1 MTKKDFQFPSE
12 EVKLPSKGLLYPKNS
27 ALSNGFI
34 EMKYMTAK
42 EEDILTNQNFIENGT
57 VIDRLL
63 ESLIIT
69 DFDYNDLLI
78 GDKNALLVAARILGY
93 GSDYDFMFR
102 GEKISIDLSKIEDKE
117 LDESLVVDR
126 KNEFNFELP
135 TSKIPIT
142 FKFLTHK
149 DEKNIDAEI
158 KSYKKINK
166 NVSIEGSTRLKNM
179 ITSID
184 GNREI
189 QFIRDFVDQKFL
201 ARDSRAFRNYYEEIQ
216 PSTDLTYSY
225 EDRRGNITK
234 IDIPVGIK
242 FFWPDVTI

>member
-1 MTKKDFQFPSE
+1 MKKNDFQFPSE
-12 EVKLPSKGLLYPKNS
+12 EVKLPSKGLLYPKDS
-27 ALSNGFI
+27 PLSKGFI

-69 DFDYNDLLI
+69 DFDYNELLT

-93 GSDYDFMFR
+93 GPDYDFMFR
-102 GEKISIDLSKIEDKE
+102 GQKISIDLSDIKDKE
-117 LDESLVVDR
+117 LDESLVVEG
-126 KNEFNFELP
+126 KNEFDYELP
-135 TSKIPIT
+135 VSKTPIT

-149 DEKNIDAEI
+149 DEKAIEAEV
-158 KSYKKINK
+158 KGYQKINK
-166 NVSIEGSTRLKNM
+166 DISIEGSTRLKHL

-184 GNREI
+184 GNRDKKT
-189 QFIRDFVDQKFL
+189 IREFVDLKFL
-201 ARDSRAFRNYYEEIQ
+201 ARDSRAFRKYIEEIQ
-216 PSTDLTYSY
+216 PSTDLTYDY

>member
-93 GSDYDFMFR
+93 GSDYDFIFR

-126 KNEFNFELP
+126 KNEFSFELP

-166 NVSIEGSTRLKNM
+166 NVSIEGSTRLK
-179 ITSID
+179 
-184 GNREI
+184 
-189 QFIRDFVDQKFL
+189 FL

-234 IDIPVGIK
+234 VDIPVGIK

>member
-189 QFIRDFVDQKFL
+189 QFLNALESL
-201 ARDSRAFRNYYEEIQ
+201 AKNF
-216 PSTDLTYSY
+216 
-225 EDRRGNITK
+225 
-234 IDIPVGIK
+234 
-242 FFWPDVTI
+242 